1 MTPERQA
8 GGQQGQNDG
17 AEGEGVAIGPR
28 DLDGAGDGSESSVP
42 GADGDVQ
49 PRELS
54 SRGSGGAAAER
65 VHEAP
70 EVEAERVHEARGV
83 EAEPAAATLMFG
95 DRVDLARRYVAA
107 LATDGTVRGLIGPR
121 EAGRLWSRHVLNSA
135 VVGELI
141 EPGARVVDI
150 GSGAGLPGIPL
161 AIARPD
167 CRVDLVEPLERR
179 AQFLREI
186 VELLALDHCRV
197 LRGRAEDVVADCGG
211 AQVVT
216 SRAVAPLSRVAV
228 WSAPLIGIGG
238 WMMALKGQSAAEELT
253 RDRQALAAVGL
264 IDAEVMTVGAGIV
277 DPPTLVVRARRSAEI
292 SKTLRSG
299 QRRKPLKSPGDP
311 KDPRSG
317 QSGRAGS
324 R

>member
-1 MTPERQA
+1 VTPERQA

-28 DLDGAGDGSESSVP
+28 DLPGAGDGSESSVP

-54 SRGSGGAAAER
+54 ARGSGGAAAER

-70 EVEAERVHEARGV
+70 GV

-135 VVGELI
+135 VVGEFI

-186 VELLALDHCRV
+186 VQLLGLHHCRV
-197 LRGRAEDVVADCGG
+197 VRGRAEDVVADCGG
-211 AQVVT
+211 AHVVT
-216 SRAVAPLSRVAV
+216 SRALAPLSRVAV
-228 WSAPLIGIGG
+228 WSAPLIAAGG
-238 WMMALKGQSAAEELT
+238 WMVALKGQSAAEELT

-264 IDAEVMTVGAGIV
+264 IDAEVMTVGVGIV
-277 DPPTLVVRARRSAEI
+277 DPATLVVRARRSADI

-299 QRRKPLKSPGDP
+299 QRRKPRKSPGNP